1 MNSTDKLTVLIT
13 GSTGL
18 VGSALTALL
27 FAGGHEV
34 RRLVRRKPTG
44 PGEYQWDPVAGSLDQ
59 AAVEGAD
66 AVVHLAGEG
75 VAAGRWT
82 RKQKARILESREKG
96 TQLIAYG
103 VAKATVKPRVLV
115 TASAIG
121 FYGERGDEQLDET
134 SGGGLGFLAEVCSA
148 WEDSVKSASA
158 VRCVQVRIGV
168 IQNPKGGALN
178 KMLLPFKLGLGGRLG
193 TGQQWTSW
201 IALTDVVR
209 AIYHVIITESV
220 NGPVNL
226 VAPNPV
232 QNSELT
238 RVLAQVLKRP
248 AIFPAPA
255 FMLRLI
261 LGEMA
266 DELLLSSQRVAP
278 RALLESG
285 FEFGHPELRGALRH
299 ELGPE
304 YAAK

>member
-18 VGSALTALL
+18 VGSALSKFL
-27 FAGGHEV
+27 FAGGHDV
-34 RRLVRRKPTG
+34 RRLVRRKPTQ
-44 PGEYQWDPVAGSLDQ
+44 PGEYLWDPAGGSLDQ
-59 AAVEGAD
+59 AAVEGVD

-75 VAAGRWT
+75 IASGRWT
-82 RKQKARILESREKG
+82 KAQKSRILESREKG
-96 TQLIAYG
+96 TQLVAYA
-103 VAKATVKPRVLV
+103 VAKATVKPRVLL

-148 WEDSVKSASA
+148 WEDSVKAASS
-158 VRCVQVRIGV
+158 VRCVQLRFGV
-168 IQNPKGGALN
+168 IQNPAGGALN

-193 TGQQWTSW
+193 SGEQWTSW

-209 AIYHVIITESV
+209 AIHHTIITESV
-220 NGPVNL
+220 AGPVNI

-232 QNSELT
+232 RNSEFT
-238 RVLAQVLKRP
+238 RILAGVLKRP

-255 FMLRLI
+255 FMLRLV
-261 LGEMA
+261 LGGMA
-266 DELLLSSQRVAP
+266 DELLLASQRVTP
-278 RALLESG
+278 SVLQGSG
-285 FEFGHPELRGALRH
+285 FEFAHPDLEGALRH
-299 ELGPE
+299 ELGGA